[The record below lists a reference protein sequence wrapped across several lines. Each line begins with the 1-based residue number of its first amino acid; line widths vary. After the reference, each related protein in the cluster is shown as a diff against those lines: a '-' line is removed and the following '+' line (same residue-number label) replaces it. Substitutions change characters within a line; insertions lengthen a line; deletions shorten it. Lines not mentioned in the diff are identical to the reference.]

1 MEDTKNFIEA
11 FVEADLAP
19 GGRFAGQ
26 TIHTRFPPEPN
37 GYLHI
42 GHCKALCID
51 FGTAEKFGGICNL
64 RMDDTNPS
72 KEDNEF
78 VEAIQEDIH
87 WLGFDW
93 GDRFFFGSDYFEK
106 DYEYAV
112 ELIKKGLAYV
122 CELTPEQFREYRGD
136 VNTPAVSPWR
146 DRPIEESLDLFAR
159 MRAGEFPEGKYTLRA
174 KIDLASGNFNMR
186 DPVLY
191 RIRYIEHHRQGT
203 KWCIFPMYDFA
214 HPIQDAL
221 EGITHSLCSLEYEDH
236 RPLYDWV
243 VDNVSVP
250 CKPRQIEFARLGIN
264 YTVMSKR
271 KLRKLVEDGRVAGWD
286 DPRMPTLVGLRR
298 RGYSPEAMRLFCDR
312 VGVSKQTG
320 SWIDYSVLEGSLRD
334 VLDAEADRRIAVQD
348 PIKLIIDNYP
358 EDQIEEFESPNHP
371 QHLERGSRKLSFGKE
386 LWIERSDFAE
396 EPPKGYRRLTLATA
410 DKPAMPVRLR
420 HAYVVQATSV
430 EKDSDGKITAVHAEY
445 FPETKSGTDGA
456 NSIKTKA
463 AIHWLSVK
471 DALPATI
478 RLYDRLFTVPKPDAG
493 EVDFRELI
501 NKNSKTVMQSYVE
514 PSLKD
519 TKPEDRFQFERNGYY
534 VADQK
539 DFTPDNLV
547 FNLAVALK
555 DTFGK

>member
-1 MEDTKNFIEA
+1 
-11 FVEADLAP
+11 
-19 GGRFAGQ
+19 
-26 TIHTRFPPEPN
+26 
-37 GYLHI
+37 
-42 GHCKALCID
+42 
-51 FGTAEKFGGICNL
+51 
-64 RMDDTNPS
+64 MD
-72 KEDNEF
+72 
-78 VEAIQEDIH
+78 
-87 WLGFDW
+87 
-93 GDRFFFGSDYFEK
+93 
-106 DYEYAV
+106 
-112 ELIKKGLAYV
+112 
-122 CELTPEQFREYRGD
+122 
-136 VNTPAVSPWR
+136 
-146 DRPIEESLDLFAR
+146 
-159 MRAGEFPEGKYTLRA
+159 
-174 KIDLASGNFNMR
+174 
-186 DPVLY
+186 
-191 RIRYIEHHRQGT
+191 
-203 KWCIFPMYDFA
+203 
-214 HPIQDAL
+214 
-221 EGITHSLCSLEYEDH
+221 
-236 RPLYDWV
+236 
-243 VDNVSVP
+243 
-250 CKPRQIEFARLGIN
+250 
-264 YTVMSKR
+264 
-271 KLRKLVEDGRVAGWD
+271 GWD
-286 DPRMPTLVGLRR
+286 DPRIPPLVGLRR

-358 EDQIEEFESPNHP
+358 EDQVEEFESPNHP

-410 DKPAMPVRLR
+410 DKPTMPVRLR

>member
-93 GDRFFFGSDYFEK
+93 DDRFFFGSDYFEK

-146 DRPIEESLDLFAR
+146 DRPVEESLDLFAR

-243 VDNVSVP
+243 VNNVSVP

-286 DPRMPTLVGLRR
+286 DPRMPTLCGLRR
-298 RGYSPEAMRLFCDR
+298 RGYTPTSIFEFVRTAGVAKADSLVDMRQLEAVLRAELELNAARR
-312 VGVSKQTG
+312 VA
-320 SWIDYSVLEGSLRD
+320 VLEP
-334 VLDAEADRRIAVQD
+334 V
-348 PIKLIIDNYP
+348 KLVIDNYP
-358 EDQIEEFESPNHP
+358 ADQVEYFDLPNNP
-371 QHLERGSRKLSFGKE
+371 NRDANDTTTRPVAFTKE
-386 LWIERSDFAE
+386 VWIDKSDFFE
-396 EPPKGYRRLTLATA
+396 VPPPKFKRLTLGSE
-410 DKPAMPVRLR
+410 VRLMG
-420 HAYVVQATSV
+420 AYLVRCTGVDKDEAGNVVT
-430 EKDSDGKITAVHAEY
+430 IHAEADL
-445 FPETKSGTDGA
+445 ETRNGNPADGRKVRGTIHWVSCEHCVDAEIHLYDKLFTEANMNGIPDGA
-456 NSIKTKA
+456 DFKDYLNPD
-463 AIHWLSVK
+463 SVQVIDHAK
-471 DALPATI
+471 LEESLADA
-478 RLYDRLFTVPKPDAG
+478 KPG
-493 EVDFRELI
+493 E
-501 NKNSKTVMQSYVE
+501 
-514 PSLKD
+514 
-519 TKPEDRFQFERNGYY
+519 RFQFVRTGY
-534 VADQK
+534 
-539 DFTPDNLV
+539 FTPDSKNPHV
-547 FNLAVALK
+547 YNRIVTLK
-555 DTFGK
+555 DSFKF